1 MNFDDL
7 TISRKIVYAFASII
21 VCSVGVSGIVWGDLD
36 ELKQASSWDAHTSDV
51 IQNID
56 TASKA
61 MVDIAF
67 QTASENLATSRRL
80 QATLPPLRDV
90 VMPVIDLGR

>member
-1 MNFDDL
+1 
-7 TISRKIVYAFASII
+7 
-21 VCSVGVSGIVWGDLD
+21 
-36 ELKQASSWDAHTSDV
+36 LKQASSWDAHTSDV

-80 QATLPPLRDV
+80 QATLPPLRGV